1 LGQAPTGAEIVGC
14 KSSPDSPPAY
24 RALSH
29 LIHLDSSRE
38 AVDAFPCK
46 ASGPGATKAY
56 SSYVEEQ
63 RGRITQ
69 QIQVDT
75 ASQQNRGE

>member
-1 LGQAPTGAEIVGC
+1 MTGAWATA
-14 KSSPDSPPAY
+14 PPAP
-24 RALSH
+24 RPLPAGSAH
-29 LIHLDSSRE
+29 LIHLGSSRE
-38 AVDAFPCK
+38 AVDAWICK

-56 SSYVEEQ
+56 STYVEEQ

-69 QIQVDT
+69 QIQVYT